1 MKMTCIGFSGLD
13 KVVCNHYMQ
22 SIEAKKSFYC
32 NLSTSFLQPFA
43 VASLAR
49 NRLAHI
55 DRALEMVYIEKN
67 KGS

>member
-43 VASLAR
+43 VASLA
-49 NRLAHI
+49 HI